1 VRGRRGDVVCPIPSQ
16 LDVFEGGLGADFSI
30 VGIRE
35 CSRTLADGE
44 VVLEGEIGG
53 DVYFERHDE

>member
-1 VRGRRGDVVCPIPSQ
+1 M
-16 LDVFEGGLGADFSI
+16 GANFSI
-30 VGIRE
+30 IGIRE
-35 CSRTLADGE
+35 CSSTLADGE